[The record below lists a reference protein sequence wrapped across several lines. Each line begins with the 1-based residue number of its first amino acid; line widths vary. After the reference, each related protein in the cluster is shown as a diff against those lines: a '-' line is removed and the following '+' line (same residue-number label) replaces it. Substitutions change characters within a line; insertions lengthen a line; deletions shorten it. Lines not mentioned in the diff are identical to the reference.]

1 MRHAQSLGTLGE
13 MEWAAGD
20 QDRGVATLRESVAE
34 FESLLADDP
43 GNAVLVN
50 AGAQVR
56 SYLALTLARAG
67 GGSEAVQLAAKNL
80 ALPAV
85 RDAALPKGRE
95 RTMVYHITMGAALL
109 GAKRFADAERELRQ
123 TLAHNRDWNAN
134 LDLEWSA
141 MHLLTAVL
149 EGQARYEEAVA
160 VARKACKLADQAVH
174 GQEFYARVLR
184 AIAARDYASAV
195 AAWKGSSPEQCV
207 TARRSL
213 TDSVAGLDRGHGV
226 LVGALLEYPPEPGD
240 QASIEH
246 ALDRGRH
253 NQIP

>member
-1 MRHAQSLGTLGE
+1 
-13 MEWAAGD
+13 
-20 QDRGVATLRESVAE
+20 
-34 FESLLADDP
+34 
-43 GNAVLVN
+43 
-50 AGAQVR
+50 
-56 SYLALTLARAG
+56 
-67 GGSEAVQLAAKNL
+67 
-80 ALPAV
+80 
-85 RDAALPKGRE
+85 
-95 RTMVYHITMGAALL
+95 MVYQITMGAALL

-149 EGQARYEEAVA
+149 EAQARDEEAVA
-160 VARKACKLADQAVH
+160 VARKACKLADQAVQ
-174 GQEFYARVLR
+174 GQELYARVLR

-195 AAWKGSSPEQCV
+195 AAWKGSSPEQCA

-213 TDSVAGLDRGHGV
+213 ADSVVGLDRGHGV
-226 LVGALLEYPPEPGD
+226 LVGALLEYPPEPGE
-240 QASIEH
+240 QASLEH